1 MLETSLLKNTALKTD
16 KEKEIIMGFITF
28 KTYKDRRV
36 IQWVIKQKRIKNRSK
51 SKQLDFNSQVF
62 LILW

>member
-36 IQWVIKQKRIKNRSK
+36 IQWVIKQKGIKNRSK